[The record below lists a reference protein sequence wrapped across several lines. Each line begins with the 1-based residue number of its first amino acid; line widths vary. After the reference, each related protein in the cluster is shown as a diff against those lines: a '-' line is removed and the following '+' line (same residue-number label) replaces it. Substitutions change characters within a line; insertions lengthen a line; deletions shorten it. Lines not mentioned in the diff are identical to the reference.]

1 MIKKEEVQHI
11 AKLARLG
18 LTKDEIKKFQKD
30 LSSILDYFNSI
41 KEVDI
46 SKTEPTFHPTE
57 HSFGRVQ
64 ERKLETMREDMA
76 ESQPVETT
84 NKLIE
89 AAPKT
94 KDRYLKVK
102 SILS

>member
-11 AKLARLG
+11 ANLARLG
-18 LTKDEIKKFQKD
+18 LTEDEIKKFQKD

-46 SKTEPTFHPTE
+46 SKIEPTFHPTE
-57 HSFGRVQ
+57 YS
-64 ERKLETMREDMA
+64 LREDKA
-76 ESQPVETT
+76 KPQPVETA

-89 AAPKT
+89 AAPEK
-94 KDRYLKVK
+94 KKRHIKVK
-102 SILS
+102 AIL

>member
-1 MIKKEEVQHI
+1 MIDKKDVQHV

-18 LTKDEIKKFQKD
+18 LAEAEIKKFQKD

-57 HSFGRVQ
+57 YFFGRAQ
-64 ERKLETMREDMA
+64 ERKLETTREDKA
-76 ESQPVETT
+76 KSQPVETI

-89 AAPKT
+89 AAPEK
-94 KDRYLKVK
+94 KKRHIKVK
-102 SILS
+102 VIL

>member
-18 LTKDEIKKFQKD
+18 ITKKEEEKFQKD

-41 KEVDI
+41 KEVDV
-46 SKTEPTFHPTE
+46 SKTEPTFHPTKY
-57 HSFGRVQ
+57 FFKI
-64 ERKLETMREDMA
+64 KLEIMREDLV

-89 AAPKT
+89 AAPEK
-94 KDRYLKVK
+94 KKRHIKVK
-102 SILS
+102 AIL

>member
-18 LTKDEIKKFQKD
+18 ITKKEEEKFQKD

-41 KEVDI
+41 KEVDV

-57 HSFGRVQ
+57 YFFK
-64 ERKLETMREDMA
+64 RKLEIMREDLV

-89 AAPKT
+89 AAPEK
-94 KDRYLKVK
+94 KKRHIKVK
-102 SILS
+102 AIL

>member
-18 LTKDEIKKFQKD
+18 ITKKEEEKFQKD

-57 HSFGRVQ
+57 YSFGKAQ
-64 ERKLETMREDMA
+64 ERKLETTREDKA
-76 ESQPVETT
+76 KSQPVETA

-89 AAPKT
+89 AAPEK
-94 KDRYLKVK
+94 KKRHIKVK
-102 SILS
+102 AIL

>member
-11 AKLARLG
+11 ANLARLG
-18 LTKDEIKKFQKD
+18 LTEDEIKKFQKD

-57 HSFGRVQ
+57 HS
-64 ERKLETMREDMA
+64 LREDKA
-76 ESQPVETT
+76 KPQPVETA

-89 AAPKT
+89 AAPENK
-94 KDRYLKVK
+94 KRHIKVK
-102 SILS
+102 AIL

>member
-1 MIKKEEVQHI
+1 MINKKQVERI
-11 AKLARLG
+11 AKLAR
-18 LTKDEIKKFQKD
+18 IKLSQQELKKLQGD

-46 SKTEPTFHPTE
+46 SKIEPTFHPTE
-57 HSFGRVQ
+57 YFFKT
-64 ERKLETMREDMA
+64 KLKIMREDIA

-89 AAPKT
+89 AAPEK
-94 KDRYLKVK
+94 KKRHIKVK
-102 SILS
+102 SIL

>member
-1 MIKKEEVQHI
+1 MIKKEEVKHI

-18 LTKDEIKKFQKD
+18 IIRKEEEKFQKD

-41 KEVDI
+41 KEVNV
-46 SKTEPTFHPTE
+46 SKIKPTFHPTE
-57 HSFGRVQ
+57 YFFK
-64 ERKLETMREDMA
+64 RKLEVMREDIA

-89 AAPKT
+89 AAPEK
-94 KDRYLKVK
+94 KERHIKVK
-102 SILS
+102 SVF

>member
-18 LTKDEIKKFQKD
+18 ITKKEEEKFQKD

-41 KEVDI
+41 KEVDV
-46 SKTEPTFHPTE
+46 SKIEPTFHPTE
-57 HSFGRVQ
+57 YFFKT
-64 ERKLETMREDMA
+64 KLKIMREDMA

-89 AAPKT
+89 AAPEK
-94 KDRYLKVK
+94 KKRHIKVK
-102 SILS
+102 AIL